1 MLFQTL
7 DDKNECVGYFSNGEL
22 FFGDLPD
29 DATKTW
35 NYSAHLKDRNIQ
47 YAKLYCDGKSLDEAC
62 PDHLRNEWD
71 KINAKLKAHF
81 RSFREAKISL
91 SDHCFFD
98 LVPRQFLLEFCDIKN
113 QITEYVFKIHS
124 KPENYDVL
132 VSLTKLV
139 EEIKQNR
146 LHIDSTAL
154 KDRMVEFR
162 ARQFARKLNK
172 VEHACKYN
180 VFGTKTGRL
189 TTEKDSFPILTMDKD
204 YRNVLSPTND
214 WFVELDFNAAEL
226 RALLAL
232 LGEDQPH
239 EDIHEWNLKNV
250 YRNIGTREEAKKRIF
265 AWLYN
270 SESQDFLSNR
280 TYNRELIKEKYWNGS
295 HVVNPFGR
303 LIEAD
308 EFHAVNYLVQST
320 TSDIFLRQ
328 ALEVN
333 KLLEGRKS
341 FISFMIHDS
350 LVIDFSEEDRGLI
363 SSIHRIFSRT
373 KFGDFLATVKAGRN
387 FGEMKELKWNTIN

>member
-7 DDKNECVGYFSNGEL
+7 DDKSECVGYFANGEL
-22 FFGDLPD
+22 LSGDPPE
-29 DATKTW
+29 AMTRTW
-35 NYSAHLKDRNIQ
+35 NYSAHLKDRDVE
-47 YAKLYCDGKSLDEAC
+47 YAKLYCGGDSLDEAC
-62 PDHLRNEWD
+62 PDHLRDRWGRINE
-71 KINAKLKAHF
+71 KLKAHL
-81 RSFREAKISL
+81 RSFEEAKISL

-98 LVPRQFLLEFCDIKN
+98 LVPRRFLLEFCDIKN
-113 QITEYVFKIHS
+113 QISEHVFETRHR
-124 KPENYDVL
+124 PENYDFL

-146 LHIDSTAL
+146 LRINSSAI
-154 KDRMVEFR
+154 KERMVEFR
-162 ARQFARKLNK
+162 ARQFARKLSK

-239 EDIHEWNLKNV
+239 EDMHEWNLKNV
-250 YRNIGTREEAKKRIF
+250 YQGIGTREKAKKRIF

-270 SESQDFLSNR
+270 QESEDHLANR
-280 TYNRELIKEKYWNGS
+280 TYNRELIKKKYWNGS

-363 SSIHRIFSRT
+363 SSIHKIFSRT
-373 KFGDFLATVKAGRN
+373 RFGDFLATVKAGKN
-387 FGEMKELKWNTIN
+387 FGEMKELKWNTIS